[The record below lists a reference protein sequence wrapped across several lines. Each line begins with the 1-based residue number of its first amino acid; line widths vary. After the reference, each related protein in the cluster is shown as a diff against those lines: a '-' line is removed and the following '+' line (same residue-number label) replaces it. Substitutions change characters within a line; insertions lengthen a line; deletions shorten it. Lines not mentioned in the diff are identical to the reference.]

1 MMKNVVTAKEIKM
14 LELLAQGASSK
25 ELAKALG
32 YSEGTMRVYLHL
44 LYRKIGVRTKTTAVT
59 WYLART
65 NRNLD
70 QNSAAEPARPV
81 VQEEQ
86 FGDFAMRTSLFNA
99 LGVMSMFFG
108 AYGRM
113 WEVATRLKGTGK
125 DETVIARQRVSRQ
138 VWEALLAGDFA
149 FAKRFYDNGHVPKL
163 FVDSPSDAVLLACML
178 LLGGYTHAG
187 QRTMAILVRRER
199 GRIGITATEQKLL
212 VALRDVVTAAR
223 GRNQEALNC
232 LYQLAREGNS
242 QQVLKHTVMVL
253 LYYIY
258 AAERDTGKAVAT
270 ANAIWTE
277 TQNVRSHLQAMGEK
291 PLDGDSALPP
301 PPAVPAAQMR
311 EYLDKLAHA

>member
-44 LYRKIGVRTKTTAVT
+44 MYRKIGVRTKTTAVT

-70 QNSAAEPARPV
+70 QTSGSEPVRPV

-86 FGDFAMRTSLFNA
+86 FGDFAVRTSLFAA

-113 WEVATRLKGTGK
+113 WDVANRLKGGGTEEG
-125 DETVIARQRVSRQ
+125 VAARQRISRQ
-138 VWEALLAGDFA
+138 IWEAALAGDFA

-187 QRTMAILVRRER
+187 QRTMSVLVRRER
-199 GRIGITATEQKLL
+199 GRIGISANEHKLL
-212 VALRDVVTAAR
+212 QALRDVTTAAR
-223 GRNQEALNC
+223 GRNAEALNC

-258 AAERDTGKAVAT
+258 LAERDTAKTVAT
-270 ANAIWTE
+270 ANAIWSE
-277 TQNVRSHLQAMGEK
+277 AQSIRQHLQAMGEK
-291 PLDGDSALPP
+291 PLDVDAALPA
-301 PPAVPAAQMR
+301 PPAVSAAQMR

>member
-44 LYRKIGVRTKTTAVT
+44 MYRKIGVRTKTTAVT

-70 QNSAAEPARPV
+70 QSAASEPVRPV

-86 FGDFAMRTSLFNA
+86 FGDFAVRTNLFAA

-113 WEVATRLKGTGK
+113 WDVANRLKGGGTEEG
-125 DETVIARQRVSRQ
+125 VAARQRISRQ
-138 VWEALLAGDFA
+138 IWEAALAGDFV

-163 FVDSPSDAVLLACML
+163 FVDSPSDAVLLASML

-187 QRTMAILVRRER
+187 QRTMSILVRRER
-199 GRIGITATEQKLL
+199 GRIGISASEHKLL
-212 VALRDVVTAAR
+212 QALRDIATGAR
-223 GRNQEALNC
+223 GRNAEALNC

-242 QQVLKHTVMVL
+242 QQVLKHTVMLL

-258 AAERDTGKAVAT
+258 LGERDTAKTVAT
-270 ANAIWTE
+270 ANAIWSE
-277 TQNVRSHLQAMGEK
+277 AQSIRQHLQAMGEK
-291 PLDGDSALPP
+291 PLDGDVALPS
-301 PPAVPAAQMR
+301 PPAVSAAQMR
-311 EYLDKLAHA
+311 DYLDKLAHA